1 MQLSTV
7 KRERLIPP
15 VYLVSIALLLTVAF
29 IVLLPSRETFTQIPS
44 ASAELGQNEID
55 DLDIAY
61 IRANDSNG
69 SISADEMGNIIRSL
83 IRGKRWQDA
92 RSLMA
97 DRPDAPV
104 SRNDQFL
111 LNLESAR
118 EGYIADANV
127 AGSTSYAAQLIS
139 LLTDF
144 LDTESLHDVG
154 TLTRAAQISE
164 ELKQPELSASYRMVL
179 ATADPANAVKHLQ
192 ECAHTLA
199 RHNLPGQ
206 SETCFRSAIAKASD
220 PTERFELGF
229 QLVNL
234 IKNRGS
240 KLAANK
246 ELEQLVRTAPRENRV
261 MVRLAGLALS
271 AERPDLAYPLYA
283 HLSTIEE
290 ERAVY
295 WLEKAATWSEASNLP
310 GLSAEYL
317 ASIIELSGEQFH
329 NQLNKRRQSLLL
341 AAGRNEEALQTV
353 HARLINDPDNAELLL
368 DGVQLASGMGLT
380 AQAMTWNE
388 RLLEIR
394 PYDLDGMQ
402 RQIDLALAT
411 RQLGSALQWARK
423 SVQIDPQDK
432 EARVKLAQLEEWN
445 GNTQDAQQQRVW
457 LASVYPSA
465 ANDIEL
471 IRLSELNWD
480 SATAAKTL
488 QRMAQRQPISHEQML
503 KLVALHEAD
512 GRPDLAADALVDM
525 QNGSINDARLI
536 RELAALNKRHRKW
549 KESLQAWQTF
559 AARYGRS
566 SEESINRMEL
576 HWRLKQPELALQ
588 MATDVSAPYLASA
601 SEYQLELMSTLGWR
615 YRKPEMVLA
624 SAPYLNRLD
633 LDDGQQMVL
642 SRRVIASY
650 LDQGNP
656 KAAIDYAENY
666 WRKSNDDEFLM
677 SALDIALEENVY
689 PHLERYLDATGEL
702 LPLREEPDYWL
713 MVADYYNRQS
723 DTLAA
728 LETYENTLLMQPDN
742 VDAMTGILWTLM
754 GEQYYDEKRLTD
766 TLDKFETAAIDN
778 PELWSPFAV
787 GYMRLKQPK
796 TSLRWFSKLM
806 LKDDHDYNVLLSF
819 ADALEQTGNNPHA
832 FKVRQYALAKLRP
845 LVLAESNGKIDAL
858 ARDYIS
864 LLRRYG
870 SSGENEAWT
879 QRLLAE
885 AAEETG
891 NEAAWRQEM
900 AAAWYLST
908 QRNDYARLILTKMH
922 EKRLESP
929 AWQQLALALAEDD
942 INSIEEI
949 LASGKPLST
958 GDRILALRKV
968 GKEREAFVLAQNTM
982 QNGITDAEV
991 RNATDQVISMRS
1003 QRPGYYSGGLTRT
1016 EIQNL
1021 NITESALSLRH
1032 TLLAADV
1039 GFSVD
1044 YNRRQLELAQSQIQ
1058 NNTEDDLALVAHFG
1072 NSRRGGSLMAG
1083 VNSRDDGEL
1092 NYSGGQLYVRDSR
1105 GKKEL
1110 STEVYINE
1118 LTNSSKDLRLAA
1130 KQDRAELAY
1139 SHALGRNEFVKLS
1152 GTVNQISTRL
1162 TDDKISSGV
1171 GASIELGTNGTI
1183 GSNSWTMGVVASQTN
1198 RIYQGVVGTTSNGTA
1213 QFTAYN
1219 DEFKDDSQELSL
1231 NAAFFRGGVGSDY
1244 PQAASPRYHV
1254 SARLG
1259 HNWPAEATA
1268 FKVAAG
1274 AGFRVL
1280 GNDELS
1286 FSVEH
1291 DTSFTESLNGV
1302 SNSVIGVQY
1311 RNHF

>member
-15 VYLVSIALLLTVAF
+15 VYLISIALLLTVAF

-44 ASAELGQNEID
+44 ATPELGQIEID

-61 IRANDSNG
+61 IRANDSAG
-69 SISADEMGNIIRSL
+69 TISTNEMGNIIRAL
-83 IRGKRWQDA
+83 IRSKRWQDA
-92 RSLMA
+92 RELMA
-97 DRPDAPV
+97 NRPDAPV

-118 EGYIADANV
+118 EGYIANENV
-127 AGSTSYAAQLIS
+127 AGSTSYAAKLIS

-144 LDTESLHDVG
+144 LDTQSLHDIG

-179 ATADPANAVKHLQ
+179 ATADPANAVQHLQ
-192 ECAHTLA
+192 ECAYTLA

-206 SETCFRSAIAKASD
+206 SETCFRSAMAKATD
-220 PTERFELGF
+220 PVQQFELGF

-234 IKNRGS
+234 IKNHGN
-240 KLAANK
+240 KLSANE
-246 ELEQLVRTAPRENRV
+246 ELERLVKTAPRETRI
-261 MVRLAGLALS
+261 MSRLAGLALS

-283 HLSTIEE
+283 QLSTINE
-290 ERAVY
+290 ERAIY

-317 ASIIELSGEQFH
+317 ASIIELSDEQYHGE
-329 NQLNKRRQSLLL
+329 LNKRRQSLLL
-341 AAGRNEEALQTV
+341 AAGRNDEALQTV
-353 HARLINDPDNAELLL
+353 HARLINEPDNAELLL
-368 DGVQLASGMGLT
+368 EGVHLASGMGLT
-380 AQAMTWNE
+380 AQAMAWNE
-388 RLLEIR
+388 RLLQIR

-411 RQLGSALQWARK
+411 RQLGTALQWARK

-445 GNTQDAQQQRVW
+445 GNIQNAQQQRVW
-457 LASVYPSA
+457 LASVYPST

-488 QRMAQRQPISHEQML
+488 QSMAKRQPISHEQIL

-512 GRPDLAADALVDM
+512 GRPELAARALVDM
-525 QNGSINDARLI
+525 QNGSVRDAMLL
-536 RELAALNKRHRKW
+536 RELAALHKRHNKW
-549 KESLQAWQTF
+549 KDSLQAWQTF

-576 HWRLKQPELALQ
+576 HWRLKQPELALE
-588 MATDVSAPYLASA
+588 MASSVTPTYLASA
-601 SEYQLELMSTLGWR
+601 TPYQLELISAIGWR
-615 YRKPEMVLA
+615 YRKPQMVLA
-624 SAPYLNRLD
+624 SAPYLDRLG
-633 LDDGQQMVL
+633 LDDGKEMVL
-642 SRRVIASY
+642 TRRIITSH
-650 LDQGNP
+650 LDQNNP

-666 WRKSNDDEFLM
+666 WRKTDDDEFLM
-677 SALDIALEENVY
+677 AALEIALEENVY

-702 LPLREEPDYWL
+702 LLLRELPDYWL
-713 MVADYYNRQS
+713 LVADYYNRQS

-766 TLDKFETAAIDN
+766 TLDKFEAAAVDS

-787 GYMRLKQPK
+787 GYMRIKQPK
-796 TSLRWFSKLM
+796 TSLRWFSKIM

-819 ADALEQTGNNPHA
+819 ADALEQTGNNTHA

-845 LVLAESNGKIDAL
+845 LVLAEADGKTNAL

-885 AAEETG
+885 ASEETG

-922 EKRLESP
+922 EKRLDSP
-929 AWQQLALALAEDD
+929 AWQQLALALADD
-942 INSIEEI
+942 DVNSVEEI

-958 GDRILALRKV
+958 GDRVLALRKV
-968 GKEREAFVLAQNTM
+968 GREREAFVLAQNTM
-982 QNGITDAEV
+982 ENGLTDAER
-991 RNATDQVISMRS
+991 RNATDQVISMRN
-1003 QRPGYYSGGLTRT
+1003 QRPAYYSGGLTRS

-1021 NITESALSLRH
+1021 NITESGLSLRH
-1032 TLLAADV
+1032 TLIAADL
-1039 GFSVD
+1039 GFSID
-1044 YNRRQLELAQSQIQ
+1044 YNRRQLELAQTQLQ
-1058 NNTEDDLALVAHFG
+1058 NNTEDDLSIAAHFG
-1072 NSRRGGSLMAG
+1072 NSRRGGSIVAG

-1092 NYSGGQLYVRDSR
+1092 GYSGGQLYVRDSR

-1118 LTNSSKDLRLAA
+1118 ITNSSRDLRLAA

-1139 SHALGRNEFVKLS
+1139 SHSFGKNEFVKLS
-1152 GTVNQISTRL
+1152 GTVNQITTRL
-1162 TDDKISSGV
+1162 TEDKISSGV
-1171 GASIELGTNGTI
+1171 GASIELGTIGTI
-1183 GSNSWTMGVVASQTN
+1183 GSNSWTLGVVATQSN
-1198 RIYQGVVGTTSNGTA
+1198 RIYEGAVATTANGIS
-1213 QFTAYN
+1213 QFTDYN
-1219 DEFKDDSQELSL
+1219 GEFKDDSQELSL
-1231 NAAFFRGGVGSDY
+1231 NAALFRGGIASDY
-1244 PQAASPRYHV
+1244 PQAASPRYRV

-1286 FSVEH
+1286 FNIEH